1 MSERVSEGE
10 RERDK
15 ARYRLENFSADYF
28 NDPVQQKVLPSARN
42 KNIEDQKFLGK
53 KGNENWS

>member
-1 MSERVSEGE
+1 MRERE

-53 KGNENWS
+53 EGNENWS